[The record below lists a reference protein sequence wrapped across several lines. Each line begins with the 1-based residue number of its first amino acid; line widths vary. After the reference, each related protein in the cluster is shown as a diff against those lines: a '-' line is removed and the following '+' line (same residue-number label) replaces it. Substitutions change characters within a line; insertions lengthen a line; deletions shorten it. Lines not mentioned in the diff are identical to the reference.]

1 MIKIQTVIA
10 LSYSVHII
18 PNRLQI
24 TGIKKMIPNKSVL
37 SLVVGSL
44 FAISAVTTVQAREQ
58 IKIVGSSTVYPF
70 SSSVAEEFG
79 ATTDNPTPV
88 VESTGSGGGMKLFC
102 KGNDLNTPDI
112 SNASRRMKAKE
123 FEMCAKNGV
132 TDITEAVIG
141 FDGIAI
147 AQNKNSAPLLLT
159 KKQLLLAVAEEVPA
173 ADGKS
178 LIRNPYKKW
187 NEIDTSLPSREIII
201 YGPPTSSGTRDAFED
216 MIMKG
221 QTKKMDVY
229 TSLYQADKVKNKGYK
244 KYHKIR
250 QDGVYVPSGENDN
263 LIVQKLDKNPA
274 AIGIFGYSFL
284 MENDDKVSAARIDG
298 IVPTPTTISTGLY
311 PISRSLFFYVKN
323 SHRAAVP
330 AMDKYVELFMSENMI
345 GDDSILGEIG
355 LISLPKARR
364 NAIRTSVIQHK
375 KLTLD
380 ALSKK

>member
-1 MIKIQTVIA
+1 MKLKTPV
-10 LSYSVHII
+10 LSMFV
-18 PNRLQI
+18 
-24 TGIKKMIPNKSVL
+24 GSVL
-37 SLVVGSL
+37 
-44 FAISAVTTVQAREQ
+44 AVAAVAAHAGEQ

-79 ATTDNPTPV
+79 ATTKNSTPV

-102 KGNDLNTPDI
+102 KGGDSNTPDI
-112 SNASRRMKAKE
+112 TNASRRMKSKE
-123 FEMCAKNGV
+123 FKLCAENGV

-147 AQNKNSAPLLLT
+147 AQNKKNAVLKVT
-159 KKQLLLAVAEEVPA
+159 KKHLLLAVAAEVPA
-173 ADGKS
+173 KDGS
-178 LIRNPYKKW
+178 GLIKNQYKNWKQ
-187 NEIDTSLPSREIII
+187 IDSSLPDREIII

-229 TSLYQADKVKNKGYK
+229 TSLYKADKVKNKGYK

-284 MENDDKVSAARIDG
+284 MENDDKVSAAQVDG
-298 IVPTPTTISTGLY
+298 ILPTPETISSGLY

-323 SHRAAVP
+323 SHRASVP
-330 AMDKYVELFMSENMI
+330 AIDQYVELFMSENMI
-345 GDDSILGEIG
+345 GPEGILGEIG
-355 LISLPKARR
+355 LIALPEARR
-364 NAIRTSVIQHK
+364 SAIRASVMKHT

-380 ALSKK
+380 DLAKK

>member
-1 MIKIQTVIA
+1 MIQ
-10 LSYSVHII
+10 
-18 PNRLQI
+18 
-24 TGIKKMIPNKSVL
+24 NKSVL

-44 FAISAVTTVQAREQ
+44 LTIGSVTTAQAREQ

-79 ATTDNPTPV
+79 ATTKNPTPV

-112 SNASRRMKAKE
+112 TNASRRMKAKE
-123 FEMCAKNGV
+123 FELCVKNGV

-147 AQNKNSAPLLLT
+147 AQNKNNPALQLS
-159 KKQLLLAVAEEVPA
+159 KKQLLLAVAEEVPST
-173 ADGKS
+173 DGKS
-178 LIRNPYKKW
+178 LVKNPYKKW
-187 NEIDTSLPSREIII
+187 KQIDSSLPDREIII

-221 QTKKMDVY
+221 QTKKMEVY
-229 TSLYQADKVKNKGYK
+229 TSLYEVDKVKNKGYK

-284 MENDDKVSAARIDG
+284 MENDDKVAAAKIEG
-298 IVPTPTTISTGLY
+298 IAPTPETISSGKY

-323 SHRAAVP
+323 SHRTAVP
-330 AMDKYVELFMSENMI
+330 AIDKYVELFMSENMI
-345 GDDSILGEIG
+345 GSDDSILGEIG
-355 LISLPKARR
+355 LIA
-364 NAIRTSVIQHK
+364 
-375 KLTLD
+375 
-380 ALSKK
+380 